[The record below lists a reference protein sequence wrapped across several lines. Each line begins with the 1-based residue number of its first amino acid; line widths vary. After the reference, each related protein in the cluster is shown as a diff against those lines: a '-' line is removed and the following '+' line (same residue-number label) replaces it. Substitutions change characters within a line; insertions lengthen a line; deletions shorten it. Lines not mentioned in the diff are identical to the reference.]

1 MKLVKL
7 TFAGLAL
14 VASLNVLAH
23 EAPASEA
30 VEATTTATEAPA
42 SEAAPA
48 ADSKN

>member
-14 VASLNVLAH
+14 VASLNVLAN

-30 VEATTTATEAPA
+30 VDATTANEAPA